1 MSPGGSFVFLSL
13 EKTFTFPY
21 RVVVSWFEDLRER
34 EYTTKSVHPPGSK
47 LNRTE
52 YPELERIPQGINSV
66 AHQLLVAWLD
76 LMHI

>member
-1 MSPGGSFVFLSL
+1 MFFVFR
-13 EKTFTFPY
+13 ENIHTFPY

-34 EYTTKSVHPPGSK
+34 EHTTKSVHPLGSK

-52 YPELERIPQGINSV
+52 YPELERIPQGINSI